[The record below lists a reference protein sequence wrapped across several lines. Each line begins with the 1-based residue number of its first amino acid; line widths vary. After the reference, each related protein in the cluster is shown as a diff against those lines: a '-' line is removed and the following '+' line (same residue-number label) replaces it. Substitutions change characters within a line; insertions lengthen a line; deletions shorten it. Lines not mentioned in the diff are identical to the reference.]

1 MTQKNKVL
9 NWLKVNDTITSMEA
23 FEVFKITRLSA
34 IINVL
39 RKEGYDIES
48 RRPKKGNYSIYH
60 LWGTK
65 YQTHHITK
73 REKKKNNQ
81 QGFGFEVEKRY
92 EYPDAE

>member
-48 RRPKKGNYSIYH
+48 RKPKKGNYSIYH

-65 YQTHHITK
+65 YQTHYITK
-73 REKKKNNQ
+73 AEKKENNQ
-81 QGFGFEVEKRY
+81 GDLGFKLEKKS
-92 EYPDAE
+92 EWPD